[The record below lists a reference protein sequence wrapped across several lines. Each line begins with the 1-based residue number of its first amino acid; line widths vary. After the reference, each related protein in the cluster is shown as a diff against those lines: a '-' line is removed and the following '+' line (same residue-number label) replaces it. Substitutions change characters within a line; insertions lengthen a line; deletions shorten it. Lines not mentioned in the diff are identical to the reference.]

1 MPSLAPRFNWGA
13 AIKNV
18 NDTLYNQLN
27 DAYTTTARIVNGK
40 VNKNITTV
48 NPPVDSVQ
56 NAAFD
61 LGDIWVNTSTDTA
74 WIMTSRQTTTQA
86 TWTQIT

>member
-1 MPSLAPRFNWGA
+1 MPSLPPRFNWGA
-13 AIKNV
+13 AIKNI

-27 DAYTTTARIVNGK
+27 DTYTSTARIVNLK
-40 VNKNITTV
+40 VNRNIATYD
-48 NPPVDSVQ
+48 PPADSTQ
-56 NAAFD
+56 NTLWD
-61 LGDIWVNTSTDTA
+61 VGDIWVNTTTNTA